1 MSQKSQP
8 RAEHL
13 IALIKERY
21 GNRLTPQELDE
32 VRVSLT
38 AILDGA
44 DVMRAVKLENG
55 DEPNQTFKPEG
66 DPE

>member
-1 MSQKSQP
+1 MSQKTQSG
-8 RAEHL
+8 AEHL
-13 IALIKERY
+13 LALIRERY
-21 GNRLTPQELDE
+21 GNRLTPKELDE
-32 VRVSLT
+32 VRASLT

-44 DVMRAVKLENG
+44 AIMRAVKLENG

>member
-1 MSQKSQP
+1 MSQKTQLGV
-8 RAEHL
+8 EHL
-13 IALIKERY
+13 LALIRERY
-21 GNRLTPQELDE
+21 GNRLTPKELDE
-32 VRVSLT
+32 VRASLT

-44 DVMRAVKLENG
+44 AVMRAVKLENG